1 MVFGK
6 TFLQKYC
13 FSFDLD
19 NGKIRFYQEN
29 NIKRR
34 NNSKVDNKNDN
45 KNNSNIRYY
54 QLGLIFVILTI
65 AVIAFIWDRVVKRK
79 SNRLNNSLIDY
90 NLHV

>member
-1 MVFGK
+1 MEK
-6 TFLQKYC
+6 IFLQKYC

-90 NLHV
+90 NLHI